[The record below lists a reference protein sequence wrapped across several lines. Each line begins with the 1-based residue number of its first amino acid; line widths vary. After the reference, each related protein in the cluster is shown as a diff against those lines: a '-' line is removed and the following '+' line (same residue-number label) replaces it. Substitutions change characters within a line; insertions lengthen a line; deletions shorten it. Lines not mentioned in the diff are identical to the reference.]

1 MNPPL
6 NRRFVLA
13 SRPHGMPTAENFRLE
28 EASIPEPGDGEALVR
43 TLWLSVDPYMRWA
56 IRGPR
61 TNIGEVITAE
71 VVGEVA
77 ATASPELAEGQIVMG
92 RLGWQAYGTLAAAEL
107 RVIDPALAPIR
118 TGVGILGMPGL
129 TAYFGL
135 LEVGRPQPGETVL
148 VSGSAGAV
156 GSAVGQIAAIKGC
169 RVVGIA
175 GTEAKRRHLTRDL
188 GFDAAINY
196 RTDDLATALKRTC
209 PDGVDVYFDNV
220 GGRILDIVLQHLRT
234 YARIVLC
241 GSISQYNVE
250 EPELAP
256 RHSTPL
262 ALACA
267 RMEGFFADDYY
278 DPPRTGSAGAGG
290 LYRRG
295 AAQVPRGH
303 RRGAGECPGG
313 LPAPIHG
320 REYRQG
326 AGQGRRRVGARTV
339 SAARGNRRAASQAR

>member
-1 MNPPL
+1 MTEPV

-13 SRPHGMPTAENFRLE
+13 SRPYGIPTAESFRLE
-28 EASIPEPGDGEALVR
+28 TTPIPEPGDGEALVR

-56 IRGPR
+56 IRGAR
-61 TNIGEVITAE
+61 TNVGEVVTAE

-77 ATASPELAEGQIVMG
+77 ATASPAVAVGQIVVG
-92 RLGWQAYGTLAAAEL
+92 RIGWQAYGTLAADQL
-107 RVIDPALAPIR
+107 RVIDPAIAPIQ

-135 LEVGRPQPGETVL
+135 LEVGRPRPGETVL
-148 VSGSAGAV
+148 VSGAAGAV

-175 GTEAKRRHLTRDL
+175 GTEAKCRHLTQDL

-220 GGRILDIVLQHLRT
+220 GGRVLDAVLQHLRM

-241 GSISQYNVE
+241 GFISQYNLE
-250 EPELAP
+250 EPEVAP
-256 RHSTPL
+256 RHSVPL

-267 RMEGFFADDYY
+267 RMEGFFANDYFDRQ
-278 DPPRTGSAGAGG
+278 DPALRELAGWIEEGRLKYREDIVEGLENAPAAFLRLFTGANIGKVLVKVAD
-290 LYRRG
+290 
-295 AAQVPRGH
+295 
-303 RRGAGECPGG
+303 
-313 LPAPIHG
+313 
-320 REYRQG
+320 
-326 AGQGRRRVGARTV
+326 
-339 SAARGNRRAASQAR
+339 ASVAET